1 MTYNPLTEARTT
13 VQGLI
18 QAAIPEVSCYGA
30 PPEVLTMPG
39 VIVIPGEP
47 WAAGRTWSKTEVAL
61 EVTLVASSLGDNEA
75 AYERLEDLAWRVQ
88 VALLGSA
95 VLGPLRSPQLQTF
108 GTAQAATAT
117 QTVLVTIE
125 DTETP

>member
-1 MTYNPLTEARTT
+1 VAYNPLTEARTT
-13 VQGLI
+13 IQAAI

-39 VIVIPGEP
+39 VIAIPGEP
-47 WAAGRTWSKTEVAL
+47 WAAGRTWRKTEVAL
-61 EVTLVASSLGDNEA
+61 EITLVASSLGDNEA

-88 VALLGSA
+88 VALQGIA

-108 GTAQAATAT
+108 GTSQAATAV
-117 QTVLVTIE
+117 QSVLVTIE